1 MDDLDRHGH
10 PRGRAVV
17 TGGTSGIG
25 RALVP
30 LLAARGYAV
39 VLPCR
44 RPAAGDEVREE
55 VRARVPGAEVEVVP
69 LDLADLDAVRAVA
82 ASLASRPLDLLVTNA
97 GLSTGSTARTAQ
109 GFEVHW
115 GVMHL
120 AHAALALGV
129 LDALRARRG
138 RLLTVAAYGYR
149 YARLDPATTT
159 GERPIGRYAAYVQ
172 AKLAQVVLTRDLAL
186 RHDGE
191 LTAYSVH
198 PGMVATAIGSDLPPL
213 ARRAAVGLAVPPER
227 SAAALARLALDPVDA
242 PNGSYFSYRT
252 PLRHLPRRPA
262 PLTAR
267 ARDTATTA
275 LVRRLTE
282 QQLAGAAAG
291 PAAAR

>member
-1 MDDLDRHGH
+1 MTDRRDRPTPTRH
-10 PRGRAVV
+10 AVL

-30 LLAARGYAV
+30 LLAARGYAIT
-39 VLPCR
+39 LPCR
-44 RPAAGDEVREE
+44 RPAAGSAVREE
-55 VRARVPGAEVEVVP
+55 VRARVPGAVVDVVP
-69 LDLADLDAVRAVA
+69 LDLADLDAVAAFA
-82 ASLASRPLDLLVTNA
+82 ASLARGPLDLLVNNA
-97 GLSTGSTARTAQ
+97 GLSTRSTARTAQ

-120 AHAALALGV
+120 AHAALALGA

-138 RLLTVAAYGYR
+138 RLLTVAAHGYR

-159 GERPIGRYAAYVQ
+159 GERPVGRYAAYVQ

-186 RHDGE
+186 RYDGE
-191 LTAYSVH
+191 LTAWSVH
-198 PGMVATAIGSDLPPL
+198 PGVVATAIGPDLPAL
-213 ARRAAVGLAVPPER
+213 ARRASLRLAVAPER
-227 SAAALARLALDPVDA
+227 SAAAVARLALDPVDA

-267 ARDTATTA
+267 ARDTATTVA
-275 LVRRLTE
+275 VRRLTE
-282 QQLAGAAAG
+282 QQLAATGTAAPG
-291 PAAAR
+291 R